1 VGRTSDSEHAA
12 ALFEHGADGVL
23 VASPQGHLLGA
34 NPAALRLLGCSGPE
48 LQRLGW
54 PGLAVDQPGVLAL
67 LQHGR
72 PGDTRRG
79 EADLRRADGSTVA
92 VELTAVTVPGGAG
105 PRTYVTV
112 RDVSSSRA
120 VVEALRASEERF
132 RQLAENAREVFWLL
146 EVPGGRISYVNRA
159 YEEMWGRTCQSL
171 YDAPEDWYEAL
182 HPEDRPRVVAA
193 YESSPDHAYDE
204 EYRILHADGT
214 VRWIRDRAVPVRGA
228 DGQVRR
234 VAGIAED
241 ITARKQSEE
250 QLRSTNRALLTLSRC
265 NEALVRATSEQA
277 LYDEVCRVI
286 VEEAGYRLCWVGL
299 VEQDERKTIRPVAM
313 AGQEQGYLA
322 SLDVVWSDTE
332 RGRGPTGTAART
344 ARPVVGRDFLTDPE
358 LAPWRAEA
366 LRRGFRSSAALPLV
380 GESGSLGVLS
390 MYAGEAAAFGDAEL
404 HFLEQL
410 AEDLAFGVAAHRARA
425 DRDRLNG
432 QLARADRLV
441 AMGTLSAGVA
451 HEINNPLTYVVSAVE
466 HLEGLLRASPAG
478 LPAAATEA
486 ALGVLAEAREG
497 AERVRL
503 IVRDLRTLS
512 RVDDIRVERVELL
525 PVLDFAVGIS
535 RNELKHRARLVKAYG
550 PLPAVMGNAAKLGQV
565 FLNLL
570 INAAQAIPPGR
581 VDRNEVRLSTSTDAG
596 GRAVIEVRDT
606 GTGVPPEVAARI
618 FEPFVT
624 TKRLGEGTGLGLS
637 ICRAVITSLGGEI
650 SFEDAPDRGAIFRVV
665 LPAAGA
671 PQAAMVAPT
680 VPAAAAAGRRG
691 RVAVVDDE
699 LGVRRAIVRILA
711 SEHDVEEF
719 DGARGLA
726 EQIAAGQRFDAILCD
741 LMMPEMTGMELH
753 GLLLRSAP
761 AQAAAMIFMT
771 GGTFTEEGQGFLDA
785 VPNARLEK
793 PFEVLPLREL
803 IRGRVGAG

>member
-1 VGRTSDSEHAA
+1 
-12 ALFEHGADGVL
+12 
-23 VASPQGHLLGA
+23 
-34 NPAALRLLGCSGPE
+34 
-48 LQRLGW
+48 
-54 PGLAVDQPGVLAL
+54 
-67 LQHGR
+67 
-72 PGDTRRG
+72 
-79 EADLRRADGSTVA
+79 
-92 VELTAVTVPGGAG
+92 
-105 PRTYVTV
+105 
-112 RDVSSSRA
+112 
-120 VVEALRASEERF
+120 
-132 RQLAENAREVFWLL
+132 
-146 EVPGGRISYVNRA
+146 
-159 YEEMWGRTCQSL
+159 
-171 YDAPEDWYEAL
+171 
-182 HPEDRPRVVAA
+182 
-193 YESSPDHAYDE
+193 
-204 EYRILHADGT
+204 
-214 VRWIRDRAVPVRGA
+214 
-228 DGQVRR
+228 
-234 VAGIAED
+234 
-241 ITARKQSEE
+241 
-250 QLRSTNRALLTLSRC
+250 
-265 NEALVRATSEQA
+265 
-277 LYDEVCRVI
+277 
-286 VEEAGYRLCWVGL
+286 
-299 VEQDERKTIRPVAM
+299 
-313 AGQEQGYLA
+313 
-322 SLDVVWSDTE
+322 
-332 RGRGPTGTAART
+332 
-344 ARPVVGRDFLTDPE
+344 VVGRDFLTDPE

-390 MYAGEAAAFGDAEL
+390 IYAGAAAAFGDAEL

-535 RNELKHRARLVKAYG
+535 RNELKHRARLVKEYG

-581 VDRNEVRLSTSTDAG
+581 VDWNEVRLSTFTDAG

-650 SFEDAPDRGAIFRVV
+650 SFEDAPDRGAIFRVA

-671 PQAAMVAPT
+671 LQVATAAPT

-719 DGARGLA
+719 DGARALV
-726 EQIAAGQRFDAILCD
+726 ERIAAGQGFDAILCD

-793 PFEVLPLREL
+793 PFEVLPLRAL

>member
-1 VGRTSDSEHAA
+1 MSDSEHAA

-34 NPAALRLLGCSGPE
+34 NPAALRLLGRSEAE
-48 LQRLGW
+48 LARLGW
-54 PGLAVDQPGVLAL
+54 PGLVVDQPDVLAL

-79 EADLRRADGSTVA
+79 QAELRRADGTTVA
-92 VELTAVTVPGGAG
+92 VELTAVTVPGDGAG

-112 RDVSSSRA
+112 RDVSATRA
-120 VVEALRASEERF
+120 AVEALQASEERF

-146 EVPGGRISYVNRA
+146 EVPAGRISYVNRA
-159 YEEMWGRTCQSL
+159 YEEMWGRSCQSL
-171 YDAPEDWYEAL
+171 YDAPQDWYEAL

-241 ITARKQSEE
+241 ITARKHSEE
-250 QLRSTNRALLTLSRC
+250 QLRNTNRVLLTLSRC

-286 VEEAGYRLCWVGL
+286 VEDGGYRLCWVGL
-299 VEQDERKTIRPVAM
+299 VEQDERKTIRPVAR

-344 ARPVVGRDFLTDPE
+344 GRPVVGRYFLTDPE

-380 GESGSLGVLS
+380 GEGGALGVLS
-390 MYAGEAAAFGDAEL
+390 IYAGEAAAFGDAEL

-410 AEDLAFGVAAHRARA
+410 AEDLAFGMAAHRARA
-425 DRDRLNG
+425 ERDRLNG

-512 RVDDIRVERVELL
+512 RVDETRVERVELL
-525 PVLDFAVGIS
+525 PVLDFAAGIS
-535 RNELKHRARLVKAYG
+535 ANELKHRARLVKDYG

-581 VDRNEVRLSTSTDAG
+581 VDWNEVRLTTSTDAG

-624 TKRLGEGTGLGLS
+624 TKRIGEGTGLGLS

-650 SFEDAPDRGAIFRVV
+650 SFEDAPDRGAIFRVA

-671 PQAAMVAPT
+671 LQAATAAST
-680 VPAAAAAGRRG
+680 VPAAAVAGRRG

-699 LGVRRAIVRILA
+699 PGVRRAIVRILA
-711 SEHDVEEF
+711 PEHDLEEF

-726 EQIAAGQRFDAILCD
+726 ERIAAGQVFDAILCD

-771 GGTFTEEGQGFLDA
+771 GGTFTEDSQGFLDA

-793 PFEVLPLREL
+793 PFEILPLRAL
-803 IRGRVGAG
+803 IRGRIGPR